1 VLVLFQNFKNVFVV
15 SDLRKKVLFTL
26 GVLAVFRFGSH
37 IPLPGIDPGI
47 LVRYMSQMT
56 GGLFSYLDLISGG
69 AIRRFAIFALG
80 IGPYI
85 QASIMMQVLTMAIP
99 SLEAL
104 AKEGGHGRQVIN
116 QYTRYLTLLI
126 SIIQSLGLAF
136 FAESQGLALFPGW
149 GFRLTSVL
157 ILSVGTLFVMWLG
170 EQISAHG
177 IGNGSSML
185 IFGSIVADLPG
196 AIVKVVNDLQLG
208 QFDPLLAALL
218 CLITVVVVASVI
230 FLEKGERKIP
240 VQYAKRVIGNKIY
253 GGQSAYIPLK
263 INTAGVI
270 PVIFAGSVI
279 GMPMMIVNFLGQK
292 FTALAPLTEWMSHG
306 SFVHSVLLVAFILF
320 FDFFFTAVVFNP
332 EELADQMR
340 KSGGFVPGIRPGR
353 KTSEFFN
360 YVLTR
365 VTVLGATYLATLT
378 VIPGIL
384 AAIFHFPVI
393 FSGVSLLIVVGVAL
407 DTSAQLES
415 YLMDRNYEGFLAKGR
430 LKGRGGRNYA

>member
-1 VLVLFQNFKNVFVV
+1 VLVLLQNFKNIFVV

-26 GVLAVFRFGSH
+26 GVLAIFRFGSH
-37 IPLPGIDPGI
+37 IPLPGIDPGLLI
-47 LVRYMSQMT
+47 RYMSQVT

-116 QYTRYLTLLI
+116 QYTRYLTLVI
-126 SIIQSLGLAF
+126 SVIQSLGLAY
-136 FAESQGLALFPGW
+136 FAESQGLALSPGW
-149 GFRLTSVL
+149 AFRLTSVL

-196 AIVKVVNDLQLG
+196 AVVKVINDLQLG
-208 QFDPLLAALL
+208 QFDPLLALLL
-218 CLITVVVVASVI
+218 CAITVIVVSSVI

-240 VQYAKRVIGNKIY
+240 VQYAKRVIGNKVY

-270 PVIFAGSVI
+270 PVIFAASVI
-279 GMPMMIVNFLGQK
+279 GMPMMIVNFLSQK
-292 FTALAPLTEWMSHG
+292 FPFLAPLAEWFSPRG
-306 SFVHSVLLVAFILF
+306 FVHGVFLVALILF

-378 VIPGIL
+378 VAPDIL
-384 AAIFHFPVI
+384 SAIFYFPVI

-430 LKGRGGRNYA
+430 LSGRGGRNHA